1 MPPKKAIHCLLGAS
15 VLVCG
20 TEAPPALVLS
30 SKPGPCLPSGNLPP
44 QETGTLSLGQSSP
57 PGEGRAQGAD
67 P

>member
-1 MPPKKAIHCLLGAS
+1 MPPKKAIHCLQGAS

-57 PGEGRAQGAD
+57 SRGGQGAGS
-67 P
+67 